1 MPMPE
6 AFHELARK
14 VNNWGRWGSDDEIGT
29 LNLITDDVVRRGIAA
44 ARTGRRIPLSFPYS
58 AQGPQAAGAPGRFNP
73 LRTMIAI
80 NDPQVGDP
88 EGFRS
93 NDDVVTMPLQ
103 ASTHWDSLA
112 HVTYQSRMW
121 NGASPDV
128 DVDFNGAHKC
138 GIDKVGPLISRG
150 VLLDVARAKGLDKL
164 EPGHPVTP
172 DDLDEAAEFGR
183 ITVEPGD
190 VVLIRT
196 GQARNFHAGDVM
208 GYIYPAAGPVMA
220 TCGWFRERDIAA
232 VAVDNYT
239 FEAYPGVPADAVLA
253 VHLIDIV
260 EIGLTQGQNFDLEAL
275 SVACADEGA
284 YDFLLTAT
292 PLPFQRGCGGP
303 CAPVAI
309 T

>member
-6 AFHELARK
+6 AFYELARK
-14 VNNWGRWGSDDEIGT
+14 VNNWGRWGPDDEIGT
-29 LNLITDDVVRRGIAA
+29 LNLITDDVVRRGVAA
-44 ARTGRRIPLSFPYS
+44 ATAGRRIPLSFPY
-58 AQGPQAAGAPGRFNP
+58 AAEGPQAAGAPGRFNP

-88 EGFRS
+88 DGFRS
-93 NDDVVTMPLQ
+93 NDDIVTMPLQ

-112 HVTYQSRMW
+112 HVTYQGRMW
-121 NGASPDV
+121 NGVSPET

-138 GIDKVGPLISRG
+138 GIDKVGPLVGRG
-150 VLLDVARAKGLDKL
+150 VLLDVARAKGVDKL

-183 ITVEPGD
+183 VTVEPGD
-190 VVLIRT
+190 CILIRT

-220 TCGWFRERDIAA
+220 TSGWFREHDVAA

-239 FEAYPGVPADAVLA
+239 FEAYPGVPPDAVLA

-260 EIGLTQGQNFDLEAL
+260 EIGLTQGQNFDLEEL
-275 SVACADEGA
+275 SAACADDGSYE
-284 YDFLLTAT
+284 FLLTAT
-292 PLPFQRGCGGP
+292 PLPFRRGCGGP

-309 T
+309 K